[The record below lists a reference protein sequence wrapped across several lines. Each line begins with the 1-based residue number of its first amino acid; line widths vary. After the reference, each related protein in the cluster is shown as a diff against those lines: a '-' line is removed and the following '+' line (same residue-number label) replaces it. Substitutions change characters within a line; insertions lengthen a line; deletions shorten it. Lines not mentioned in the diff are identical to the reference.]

1 MAIQEKIEKSL
12 ERLMYAS
19 RWLLAPIYM
28 GLSLALFALSVKFF
42 QELFHFL
49 PHILEVGESDLT
61 LIILKGYPYK
71 CGDFYELKFVIKFSS
86 KYNELVNTRG
96 RISLVTQNET
106 MIFSLFLNGLNH
118 RSWLP
123 HLYGY
128 PT

>member
-49 PHILEVGESDLT
+49 PHILEAVSYTHLT
-61 LIILKGYPYK
+61 LPTK
-71 CGDFYELKFVIKFSS
+71 
-86 KYNELVNTRG
+86 
-96 RISLVTQNET
+96 RIV
-106 MIFSLFLNGLNH
+106 
-118 RSWLP
+118 
-123 HLYGY
+123 
-128 PT
+128 